1 MSFRWR
7 VESSLFVL
15 PKGGAGVEECE
26 DAAAA
31 SEEAL
36 AFAVADGATEAFD
49 ARRWAR
55 RLAEGWVRE
64 SPAPAAAGEFGAWVA
79 AEGERHQAEWAGASL
94 PWYAEEKRR
103 AGSFAAFVGVRFEEA
118 GGDSTVASGTR
129 LRWRAVALGDSCLV
143 QLRGAALVAA
153 LPLDDAAAFNSSP
166 PLVPSA
172 EALREAALARAVF
185 REGEAR
191 AGDTFF
197 LLSDAAA
204 AWFFEARGRG
214 QARLAEFDSLAAASE
229 NERLAEF
236 VRRERREG
244 LMKDDDVAVLR
255 IQVVCA

>member
-64 SPAPAAAGEFGAWVA
+64 AP
-79 AEGERHQAEWAGASL
+79 
-94 PWYAEEKRR
+94 
-103 AGSFAAFVGVRFEEA
+103 
-118 GGDSTVASGTR
+118 
-129 LRWRAVALGDSCLV
+129 
-143 QLRGAALVAA
+143 
-153 LPLDDAAAFNSSP
+153 
-166 PLVPSA
+166 
-172 EALREAALARAVF
+172 
-185 REGEAR
+185 
-191 AGDTFF
+191 
-197 LLSDAAA
+197 AAA